1 MNDEQD
7 GTEVYFFSRVQ
18 MLQAKTNLYLNLPVY
33 SLICM

>member
-7 GTEVYFFSRVQ
+7 GTERYLFSRVQ
-18 MLQAKTNLYLNLPVY
+18 MLQAKMNLYLNLPVY